1 MLVTVGHSAYAVLSQ
16 TLPSR
21 AGFSAYGTGQTLS
34 SSAVVTESPVA
45 SPVMLR
51 DPSNA
56 GPSATQLSV
65 IRLVT
70 CSYGP

>member
-45 SPVMLR
+45 NTVTSW
-51 DPSNA
+51 
-56 GPSATQLSV
+56 PSATQLSV